1 MPDGFK
7 AEFAADRSIG
17 LHSDEIQ
24 VSPGTAAGF
33 RMFVLTLR
41 KNGNVPAPEDFN
53 REKYPIGKNNAR
65 NSRMGNGR
73 ALCDIGR
80 KSGGQPC
87 APAA

>member
-24 VSPGTAAGF
+24 VPLGTAAGF

-41 KNGNVPAPEDFN
+41 ENGNVPAPEDFN
-53 REKYPIGKNNAR
+53 REKYPIGKTTP
-65 NSRMGNGR
+65 GIPEWGTTGR
-73 ALCDIGR
+73 CAL
-80 KSGGQPC
+80 
-87 APAA
+87 

>member
-7 AEFAADRSIG
+7 AEFAADHSIG

-24 VSPGTAAGF
+24 VPLGAAAGF

-53 REKYPIGKNNAR
+53 REK
-65 NSRMGNGR
+65 
-73 ALCDIGR
+73 
-80 KSGGQPC
+80 
-87 APAA
+87 

>member
-24 VSPGTAAGF
+24 IPLGTAAGF
-33 RMFVLTLR
+33 RMFVLKLR

-53 REKYPIGKNNAR
+53 RENIPLGKTTPGIPEWGTA
-65 NSRMGNGR
+65 GR
-73 ALCDIGR
+73 CAL
-80 KSGGQPC
+80 
-87 APAA
+87 

>member
-24 VSPGTAAGF
+24 IPLGTAAGF

-41 KNGNVPAPEDFN
+41 ENGNVPAPEDFN
-53 REKYPIGKNNAR
+53 REKYPIGKTTP
-65 NSRMGNGR
+65 GIPEWGTTGR
-73 ALCDIGR
+73 CAL
-80 KSGGQPC
+80 
-87 APAA
+87 

>member
-24 VSPGTAAGF
+24 VPLGTAAGF

-41 KNGNVPAPEDFN
+41 ENGNVSEPEDFN
-53 REKYPIGKNNAR
+53 REKYPIGKTTPGIPEWGTA
-65 NSRMGNGR
+65 GR
-73 ALCDIGR
+73 CAL
-80 KSGGQPC
+80 
-87 APAA
+87 

>member
-7 AEFAADRSIG
+7 AEFAAERSIG

-24 VSPGTAAGF
+24 VSLGTAAGF

-53 REKYPIGKNNAR
+53 REKYPIGKTTP
-65 NSRMGNGR
+65 GIPEWGTTGR
-73 ALCDIGR
+73 CAL
-80 KSGGQPC
+80 
-87 APAA
+87 

>member
-24 VSPGTAAGF
+24 VPLGTAVGF

-41 KNGNVPAPEDFN
+41 KMEMFPRRRTPIAKNIPLGKTTPGIPEW
-53 REKYPIGKNNAR
+53 GTA
-65 NSRMGNGR
+65 GCC
-73 ALCDIGR
+73 AL
-80 KSGGQPC
+80 
-87 APAA
+87 